1 MKLLLVAGLLLRV
14 PVKCAVHIAHV
25 WQGLE
30 RLALILQ
37 LFSILFYLEATA
49 RIQGTTTTRT

>member
-25 WQGLE
+25 WHAGLGE
-30 RLALILQ
+30 TCTHITAIL
-37 LFSILFYLEATA
+37 LEATA
-49 RIQGTTTTRT
+49 RIQGTTTTCT